1 MNIMLPCR
9 NSNMWSPPNCVLS
22 DVQKG
27 DLSQLLG
34 KNKDDQ
40 NEEEEP
46 NDASI
51 LQYIPR
57 LVSFWLYVVQTNDQ
71 QIKEKHNHSLH
82 SCYES
87 IESILSQ
94 LKSQRRRSS
103 NKKEIIWLDQAIVTH
118 ELDTYETQQ
127 ILRKNK
133 NLTQD
138 VEFYKAQYVKLH
150 SYGSFL
156 YHRSASAIRAMEL
169 ALQLVYMT
177 YDRRLT
183 HPQQQQQV
191 NTITNSSTATGIVIR
206 WYHVYPTI
214 SMMDIKTSIAYK
226 FVSIV
231 GHVIKARPKRLRI
244 VSAEINCLKC
254 GTILRLKNFQHKC
267 INCRNQSAFQIVK
280 SSAVYID
287 IQDLQIQESFS
298 HQQSSNTDENSAGRT
313 PRQIQV
319 EVTQD
324 LVDVCQAGDLV
335 HIAGTIQANKSNT
348 ENGGHNSN
356 RRFYNTSSKESTS
369 TYKFYMVANS
379 IVVNS
384 SSTQDN
390 NNQKKKK
397 RRSNNDADK
406 HSNIVSFDVNQLKT
420 INEIAHADH
429 MIGPMKSVRMA
440 FPFDL
445 LVRSLCPSIIGHDLV
460 KAGIVLS
467 LLGGTPPDASLATA
481 SVNTIR
487 SNCHILI
494 VGDPGMGKSQ
504 MLLAANQIASRS
516 VFVGGNTSSTTG
528 LTVGVSS
535 NKNSEDAGIEAGAL
549 VLADHGIC
557 CIDEFDKM
565 TKANRDGLLEAMEQQ
580 QISIAKAGVVAT
592 LPARCS
598 VVAAANPREGNYNLG
613 KSVAQNLGMEGPILS
628 RFDLL
633 FILRDE
639 ANEDIDRMVSTN
651 IMNSYRY
658 GQANNNNNNNHHH
671 QMNDMDEYNM
681 ETFQSRHEAKFYR
694 AMQKSEQDQEKRIS
708 LKDRLPWITDTQE
721 PLPANVLRDY
731 IAYAREYCKP
741 KMTQEAA
748 AVLKHYFLGLRYAND
763 LLLLCKLSI
772 TIFFTK

>member
-1 MNIMLPCR
+1 
-9 NSNMWSPPNCVLS
+9 MWSPPNCVLS

-27 DLSQLLG
+27 DLSHLLG
-34 KNKDDQ
+34 RNKDEQ
-40 NEEEEP
+40 KEEEQ

-57 LVSFWLYVVQTNDQ
+57 LVSFWLYVVQTNDRE
-71 QIKEKHNHSLH
+71 IKEKHNHSLH

-103 NKKEIIWLDQAIVTH
+103 NKKEIIWLDQTIVTQ

-127 ILRKNK
+127 ILRKNR
-133 NLTQD
+133 NSTQD
-138 VEFYKAQYVKLH
+138 IEFYKAQYVKQH

-156 YHRSASAIRAMEL
+156 YHRSTSAIRAMEL

-177 YDRRLT
+177 LDRRLI
-183 HPQQQQQV
+183 HQQEQV
-191 NTITNSSTATGIVIR
+191 TTIENSSTATGIIIR

-244 VSAEINCLKC
+244 ISAEINCLKC
-254 GTILRLKNFQHKC
+254 GTILQLKNFENKC

-280 SSAVYID
+280 SSATYID

-313 PRQIQV
+313 PRQIKV

-324 LVDVCQAGDLV
+324 LVDICQAGDLV
-335 HIAGTIQANKSNT
+335 HIAGTIQANKSNA
-348 ENGGHNSN
+348 ENGSHNTN
-356 RRFYNTSSKESTS
+356 RRFFNASSKESTS

-384 SSTQDN
+384 SSTHDDTN
-390 NNQKKKK
+390 HKKKK
-397 RRSNNDADK
+397 RRSNNDTDK
-406 HSNIVSFDVNQLKT
+406 YSNIVSFDVNQLKM

-429 MIGPMKSVRMA
+429 MIGPLKSVRMA

-658 GQANNNNNNNHHH
+658 GQTNNDHHKF
-671 QMNDMDEYNM
+671 NVIDEYNM
-681 ETFQSRHEAKFYR
+681 ETFQSRHEAEFYR
-694 AMQKSEQDQEKRIS
+694 AMQKSEQGQEKRIS
-708 LKDRLPWITDTQE
+708 LKNRLPWITDTQE

-748 AVLKHYFLGLRYAND
+748 AVLKDYFLGLRYAHI
-763 LLLLCKLSI
+763 LLLLLLLFI
-772 TIFFTK
+772 L